1 MKEQLAQAYKNLFV
15 SYQHFERESGWSIDQ
30 ILKIEFKTVEFTPL
44 LGSSYLPLL
53 LKISK
58 KKAVLNIQNDDKKM
72 FSLVGFSLPSFY

>member
-44 LGSSYLPLL
+44 LGSSYLPLPQ
-53 LKISK
+53 ISK